1 MGIYVKKNAC
11 TYSLQFFSSLKNL
24 IFRINIIFI
33 TFRVSILF
41 FWYYCSICSTIV
53 RVYLFFFCLLNHEYL
68 ITANNL
74 TINFKSIE
82 YTTYQSLYKTLHEK
96 ILYTSHVFYIFFTF
110 YLLYPFSNHTVTSCT
125 YIQQLSTRTM
135 DYPSTKAWG
144 GIEREGKKH
153 VENRNRKRSEMER
166 YRARRGGEL
175 ARIELERVIRR
186 DPRVA
191 SRALWHEVGGG
202 GTRPLFPY
210 LHHPFLEMYS

>member
-96 ILYTSHVFYIFFTF
+96 ILYTLHFPCILYFFYVLSALSLLESHRDI
-110 YLLYPFSNHTVTSCT
+110 LYVHPAAIDSHDG
-125 YIQQLSTRTM
+125 LSKYESVGR
-135 DYPSTKAWG
+135 
-144 GIEREGKKH
+144 H
-153 VENRNRKRSEMER
+153 
-166 YRARRGGEL
+166 RARR
-175 ARIELERVIRR
+175 
-186 DPRVA
+186 
-191 SRALWHEVGGG
+191 
-202 GTRPLFPY
+202 
-210 LHHPFLEMYS
+210 